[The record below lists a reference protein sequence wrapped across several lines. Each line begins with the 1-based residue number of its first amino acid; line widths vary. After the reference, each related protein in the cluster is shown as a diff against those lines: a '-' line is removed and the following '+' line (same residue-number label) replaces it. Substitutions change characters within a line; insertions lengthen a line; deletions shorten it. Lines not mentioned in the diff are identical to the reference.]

1 MFADMKTMLAKAWK
15 ERYALLAI
23 NCMNLESARAAVRA
37 AEKYRA
43 PIILNLY
50 QGHLAHFPPAT
61 AAAVV
66 RALADE
72 ASIPVTLS
80 LDHGKDPIKIRQ
92 AFRAGFS
99 GLMIDASAFPLAEN
113 IRQTREVTQLVS
125 GVGPL
130 CVEGELGHL
139 ADAPVYDHATNA
151 DLMTQ
156 PADVAPFIEQTD
168 IDLLA
173 VSVGTAHGVYA
184 PGVKPQIDFDRLAE
198 IQRASSVPLAL
209 HGGSGTPF
217 EQLERCPAFGVAKI
231 NVGAASFEA
240 GKGALLHTL
249 CHDSSIELTDALA
262 AMEQASAEALA
273 PYLQASGSIYKA

>member
-1 MFADMKTMLAKAWK
+1 MFADMKQMVEKAWR
-15 ERYALLAI
+15 EQYALLAI
-23 NCMNLESARAAVRA
+23 NCMNLESARAAVRV

-61 AAAVV
+61 AMAVV
-66 RALADE
+66 RTLAEE
-72 ASIPVTLS
+72 ASVPVTLS
-80 LDHGKDPIKIRQ
+80 LDHGKEPVKIRQ

-113 IRQTREVTQLVS
+113 IRQTREVTTLAAS
-125 GVGPL
+125 IGL

-139 ADAPVYDHATNA
+139 ADAPRYDSATNA

-156 PADVAPFIEQTD
+156 PEDVAPFIEQTG

-173 VSVGTAHGVYA
+173 VSVGTAHGMYA
-184 PGVKPQIDFDRLAE
+184 PGVTPALDFDRLAQV
-198 IQRASSVPLAL
+198 QRASSVPLAL

-217 EQLERCPAFGVAKI
+217 AQLARSPAFGVAKI
-231 NVGAASFEA
+231 NVGAAVFEA
-240 GKGALLHTL
+240 GKAALLHTL
-249 CHDSSIELTDALA
+249 CHDSSIELADAMA
-262 AMEQASAEALA
+262 VMEHASAEAIV
-273 PYLQASGSIYKA
+273 PYLQASGAINRA

>member
-1 MFADMKTMLAKAWK
+1 MFADMKQMVEKAWR
-15 ERYALLAI
+15 EQYALLAI
-23 NCMNLESARAAVRA
+23 NCMNLESARAAVRV

-61 AAAVV
+61 AMAVA
-66 RALADE
+66 RTLAEE
-72 ASIPVTLS
+72 ASVPVTLS
-80 LDHGKDPIKIRQ
+80 LDHGKEPVKIRQ

-113 IRQTREVTQLVS
+113 IRQTREVTTLAAS
-125 GVGPL
+125 IGL

-139 ADAPVYDHATNA
+139 ADAPRYDSATNA

-156 PADVAPFIEQTD
+156 PEDVAPFIEQTG

-173 VSVGTAHGVYA
+173 VSVGTAHGMYA
-184 PGVKPQIDFDRLAE
+184 PGVTPALDFDRLAQV
-198 IQRASSVPLAL
+198 QRASSVPLAL

-217 EQLERCPAFGVAKI
+217 DQLACCPAFDVAKI
-231 NVGAASFEA
+231 NVGAAVFEA
-240 GKGALLHTL
+240 GKAALLHTL
-249 CHDSSIELTDALA
+249 CHDSSIELADAMA
-262 AMEQASAEALA
+262 VMEHASAEAIV
-273 PYLQASGSIYKA
+273 PYLQASGAINRA

>member
-1 MFADMKTMLAKAWK
+1 MYTNMKHMVAKASS
-15 ERYALLAI
+15 EGYALLAI
-23 NCMNLESARAAVRA
+23 NCMNLESARAAVRI

-50 QGHLAHFPPAT
+50 QGHLGHFPPAM

-66 RALADE
+66 KTLAEE
-72 ASIPVTLS
+72 AAVPVTLS
-80 LDHGKDPIKIRQ
+80 VDHGKDPRYLRQ

-113 IRQTREVTQLVS
+113 IRQTLEVVELAASAAV
-125 GVGPL
+125 

-139 ADAPVYDHATNA
+139 GNAPWYDPARNV

-156 PADVAPFIEQTD
+156 PEDVVPFIAQTG

-173 VSVGTAHGVYA
+173 VSVGTAHGMYA
-184 PGVKPQIDFDRLAE
+184 PGVTPVIDFDRLAQLQHE
-198 IQRASSVPLAL
+198 SSVPLAL

-217 EQLERCPAFGVAKI
+217 DQLRRCPSLGVAKI
-231 NVGAASFEA
+231 NVGAAVFEA
-240 GKGALLHTL
+240 GKAALLHTL
-249 CHDSSIELTDALA
+249 CHDSSIELADALSV
-262 AMEQASAEALA
+262 MERACEEAIV
-273 PYLQASGSIYKA
+273 PYLEASGAINKA

>member
-1 MFADMKTMLAKAWK
+1 MFADMKQMVEKAWR
-15 ERYALLAI
+15 EQYALLAI
-23 NCMNLESARAAVRA
+23 NCMNLESARAAVRV

-61 AAAVV
+61 AMAVA
-66 RALADE
+66 RTLAEE
-72 ASIPVTLS
+72 ASVPVTLS
-80 LDHGKDPIKIRQ
+80 LDHGKEPVKIRQ

-113 IRQTREVTQLVS
+113 IRQTREVTTLAAS
-125 GVGPL
+125 IGL

-139 ADAPVYDHATNA
+139 ADAPRYDSATNA

-156 PADVAPFIEQTD
+156 PEDVAPFIEQTG

-173 VSVGTAHGVYA
+173 VSVGTAHGMYA
-184 PGVKPQIDFDRLAE
+184 PGVTPALDFDRLAQV
-198 IQRASSVPLAL
+198 QRASSVPLAL

-217 EQLERCPAFGVAKI
+217 DQFACCPAFGVAKI
-231 NVGAASFEA
+231 NVGAAVFEA
-240 GKGALLHTL
+240 GKAALLHTL
-249 CHDSSIELTDALA
+249 CHDSSIELADAMA
-262 AMEQASAEALA
+262 VMEHASAEAIV
-273 PYLQASGSIYKA
+273 PYLQASGAINRA

>member
-1 MFADMKTMLAKAWK
+1 MFADMKQMVEKAWR
-15 ERYALLAI
+15 EQYALLAI
-23 NCMNLESARAAVRA
+23 NCMNLESARAAVRV

-61 AAAVV
+61 AMAVA
-66 RALADE
+66 RTLAEE
-72 ASIPVTLS
+72 ASVPVTLS
-80 LDHGKDPIKIRQ
+80 LDHGKEPVKIRQ

-113 IRQTREVTQLVS
+113 IRQTREVTTLAAS
-125 GVGPL
+125 IGL

-139 ADAPVYDHATNA
+139 ADAPRYDSATNA

-156 PADVAPFIEQTD
+156 PEDVAPFIEQTG

-173 VSVGTAHGVYA
+173 VSVGTAHGMYA
-184 PGVKPQIDFDRLAE
+184 PGVTPALDFDRLSQV
-198 IQRASSVPLAL
+198 QRASSVPLAL

-217 EQLERCPAFGVAKI
+217 DQLACCLAFGVAKI
-231 NVGAASFEA
+231 NVGAAVFEA
-240 GKGALLHTL
+240 GKAALLHTL
-249 CHDSSIELTDALA
+249 CHDSSIELADAMA
-262 AMEQASAEALA
+262 VMEHASAEAIV
-273 PYLQASGSIYKA
+273 PYLQASGAINRA

>member
-1 MFADMKTMLAKAWK
+1 MFADMKQMVEKAWR
-15 ERYALLAI
+15 EQYALLAI
-23 NCMNLESARAAVRA
+23 NCMNLESARAAVRV

-61 AAAVV
+61 AMAVA
-66 RALADE
+66 RTLAEE
-72 ASIPVTLS
+72 ASVPVTLS
-80 LDHGKDPIKIRQ
+80 LDHGKEPVKIRQ

-113 IRQTREVTQLVS
+113 IRQTREVTTLAAS
-125 GVGPL
+125 IGL

-139 ADAPVYDHATNA
+139 ADAPCYDSATNA

-156 PADVAPFIEQTD
+156 PEDVAPFIEQTG

-173 VSVGTAHGVYA
+173 VSVGTAHGMYA
-184 PGVKPQIDFDRLAE
+184 PGVTPALDFDRLAQV
-198 IQRASSVPLAL
+198 QRASSVPLAL

-217 EQLERCPAFGVAKI
+217 DQLARSPAFGVAKI
-231 NVGAASFEA
+231 NVGAAVFEA
-240 GKGALLHTL
+240 GKAALLHTL
-249 CHDSSIELTDALA
+249 CHDSSIELADAMA
-262 AMEQASAEALA
+262 VMEHASAEAIV
-273 PYLQASGSIYKA
+273 PYLQASGAINRA

>member
-1 MFADMKTMLAKAWK
+1 MFADMKQMVEKAWR
-15 ERYALLAI
+15 EQYALLAI
-23 NCMNLESARAAVRA
+23 YCMNLESARAAVRV

-61 AAAVV
+61 AMAVV
-66 RALADE
+66 RTLAEE
-72 ASIPVTLS
+72 ASVPVTLS
-80 LDHGKDPIKIRQ
+80 LDHGKEPVKIRQ

-113 IRQTREVTQLVS
+113 IRQTREVTTLAAS
-125 GVGPL
+125 IGL

-139 ADAPVYDHATNA
+139 ADAPRYDSATNA

-156 PADVAPFIEQTD
+156 PEDVAPFIEQTG

-173 VSVGTAHGVYA
+173 VSVGTAHGMYA
-184 PGVKPQIDFDRLAE
+184 PGVTPALDFDRLAQV
-198 IQRASSVPLAL
+198 QRASSVPLAL

-217 EQLERCPAFGVAKI
+217 DQLACCPAFGVAKI
-231 NVGAASFEA
+231 NVGAAVFEA
-240 GKGALLHTL
+240 GKAALLHTL
-249 CHDSSIELTDALA
+249 CHDSSIELADAMA
-262 AMEQASAEALA
+262 VMEHASAEAIV
-273 PYLQASGSIYKA
+273 PYLQASGAINRA

>member
-1 MFADMKTMLAKAWK
+1 
-15 ERYALLAI
+15 
-23 NCMNLESARAAVRA
+23 MNLESARAAVRV

-50 QGHLAHFPPAT
+50 QGHLSHFPASS

-66 RALADE
+66 RVLAEE
-72 ASIPVTLS
+72 ASVPVTLS

-99 GLMIDASAFPLAEN
+99 GLMIDASAFALEEN
-113 IRQTREVTQLVS
+113 IRQTRAVTELAAS
-125 GVGPL
+125 VGL

-139 ADAPVYDHATNA
+139 ADAPRYDQATNA

-156 PADVAPFIEQTD
+156 PEDVTPFIEQTG

-173 VSVGTAHGVYA
+173 VSVGTAHGMYA
-184 PGVKPQIDFDRLAE
+184 PGVKPALDFDRLAQL
-198 IQRASSVPLAL
+198 QRVSSVPLAL

-217 EQLERCPAFGVAKI
+217 DQLQRCPELGVAKI
-231 NVGAASFEA
+231 NVGAAVFEA
-240 GKGALLHTL
+240 GKAALLHTL
-249 CHDSSIELTDALA
+249 CHDSSIELADALSV
-262 AMEQASAEALA
+262 MEQASADAIV
-273 PYLQASGSIYKA
+273 PYLHASGSINKA